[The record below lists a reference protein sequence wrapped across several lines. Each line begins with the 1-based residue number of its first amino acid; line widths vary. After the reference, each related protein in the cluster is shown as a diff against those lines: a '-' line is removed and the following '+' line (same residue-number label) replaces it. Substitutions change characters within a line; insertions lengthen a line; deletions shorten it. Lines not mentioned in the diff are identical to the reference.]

1 MLQEYGIR
9 EGQLVPCDEQKGLVK
24 VFISPD
30 VIERNYLEHT
40 CRISPH
46 NISSAMDPD
55 EIGRL
60 EFENDHTML
69 LIKSP
74 KNYSSSDNFL
84 FKVTSV
90 GVFVYKEVLVIIM
103 NNQETSILEGR
114 QAFKIASLNDALLK
128 ILYGTIAHFLGHLKV
143 ISLLSDSLEHK
154 INSSMANE
162 HLLNMFT
169 IEKSLIYY
177 LNGINSNSV
186 VMDKLKSNATR
197 IGLSSENLALLDDII
212 IENNQCNKQAEIYS
226 NILVGLDGARGA
238 IVNNNMN
245 QLIKRLTIVSVVFMP
260 LNVIAGIGGMSEFSG
275 VTEGVPKW
283 LSYSLFA
290 LGMVGIAFLT
300 YWILKVFMDGTS
312 PRIKRR

>member
-1 MLQEYGIR
+1 MVKEYRIH
-9 EGQLVPCDEQKGLVK
+9 EGQMVACEDHQGVIK
-24 VFISPD
+24 VFTSPD

-40 CRISPH
+40 CKISAH

-55 EIGRL
+55 EIGRM
-60 EFENDHTML
+60 EFEEDHTMII
-69 LIKSP
+69 IKSP

-90 GVFVYKEVLVIIM
+90 GVFLYKDQLVIIM
-103 NNQETSILEGR
+103 NNHETTILEGR
-114 QAFKIASLNDALLK
+114 QAFKVNNLNDALLK

-143 ISLLSDSLEHK
+143 ISLLSDSLEQK
-154 INSSMANE
+154 INTSMANE

-186 VMDKLKSNATR
+186 VMEKLKMNALR
-197 IGLSSENLALLDDII
+197 IGLSTENLALLDDIV

-226 NILVGLDGARGA
+226 NILTGLNDARGS

-245 QLIKRLTIVSVVFMP
+245 QLIKRLTVLSVVFMP
-260 LNVIAGIGGMSEFSG
+260 LNVIAGMGGMSEFSMM
-275 VTEGVPKW
+275 TAGVPW
-283 LSYSLFA
+283 PVTYGIFTLA
-290 LGMVGIAFLT
+290 LVGVAYLT
-300 YWILKVFMDGTS
+300 YFILKKFTDS
-312 PRIKRR
+312 PTKKIKRR

>member
-24 VFISPD
+24 VFTSPD

>member
-9 EGQLVPCDEQKGLVK
+9 EGQLVPCEEQKGLVK
-24 VFISPD
+24 VFTSPD

-290 LGMVGIAFLT
+290 LAMAGIAFLT
-300 YWILKVFMDGTS
+300 YWILKVFMDGTN

>member
-1 MLQEYGIR
+1 MVKEYRIH
-9 EGQLVPCDEQKGLVK
+9 EGLLTPCEDHQGLVK

-30 VIERNYLEHT
+30 VVERNYLEHT
-40 CRISPH
+40 CKISPH

-55 EIGRL
+55 EIGRM
-60 EFENDHTML
+60 EFEDDHVMII
-69 LIKSP
+69 IKSP

-84 FKVTSV
+84 FRVTSV
-90 GVFVYKEVLVIIM
+90 GVFLYKDQLIIIM

-114 QAFKIASLNDALLK
+114 QTFKLANLHDALLK

-143 ISLLSDSLEHK
+143 ISLLSDSLEQK
-154 INSSMANE
+154 INTSMANE

-186 VMDKLKSNATR
+186 VIEKLKTNAPR
-197 IGLSSENLALLDDII
+197 IGFSPENVALLDDIA

-226 NILVGLDGARGA
+226 NILTGLNDARGS

-245 QLIKRLTIVSVVFMP
+245 QLIKQLTILSVVFMP
-260 LNVIAGIGGMSEFSG
+260 LNVIAGMGGMSEFSMMTQG
-275 VTEGVPKW
+275 IPW
-283 LSYSLFA
+283 PISYSLF
-290 LGMVGIAFLT
+290 GVGLVGVAFLT
-300 YWILKVFMDGTS
+300 WWILNKFMTKGS
-312 PRIKRR
+312 RSRRR

>member
-24 VFISPD
+24 VFTSPD
-30 VIERNYLEHT
+30 AIERNYLEHT

>member
-1 MLQEYGIR
+1 MVREYRIH
-9 EGQLVPCDEQKGLVK
+9 EGQLAPCEDHQGLVK

-30 VIERNYLEHT
+30 VVERNYLEHT
-40 CRISPH
+40 CKISPH

-55 EIGRL
+55 EIGRM
-60 EFENDHTML
+60 EFEEDHVMII
-69 LIKSP
+69 IKSP

-84 FKVTSV
+84 FRVTSV
-90 GVFVYKEVLVIIM
+90 GVFLYKDELILIM

-114 QAFKIASLNDALLK
+114 QSFKLANLHDTLLK

-143 ISLLSDSLEHK
+143 INLLSDSLEQK
-154 INSSMANE
+154 INTSMANE

-186 VMDKLKSNATR
+186 VIEKLKTNAGR
-197 IGLSSENLALLDDII
+197 IGFSPENVALLDDIA

-226 NILVGLDGARGA
+226 NILTGLNDARGS

-245 QLIKRLTIVSVVFMP
+245 QLIKQLTILSVVFMP
-260 LNVIAGIGGMSEFSG
+260 LNVIAGVGGMSEFSSM
-275 VTEGVPKW
+275 THGVPW
-283 LSYSLFA
+283 PVSYGFMS
-290 LGMVGIAFLT
+290 VGLVGVAFLT
-300 YWILKVFMDGTS
+300 WWILKRYIDRPS
-312 PRIKRR
+312 RIKRR

>member
-24 VFISPD
+24 VFTSPD

-245 QLIKRLTIVSVVFMP
+245 QLIKRLTVVSVVFMP

>member
-1 MLQEYGIR
+1 
-9 EGQLVPCDEQKGLVK
+9 
-24 VFISPD
+24 
-30 VIERNYLEHT
+30 
-40 CRISPH
+40 H

-55 EIGRL
+55 EIGRM
-60 EFENDHTML
+60 EFEEDHTMII
-69 LIKSP
+69 IKSP

-90 GVFVYKEVLVIIM
+90 GVFLYKDQLVIIM

-114 QAFKIASLNDALLK
+114 QAFKITNLNDALLK

-143 ISLLSDSLEHK
+143 ISLLSDSLEQK
-154 INSSMANE
+154 INTSMANE

-186 VMDKLKSNATR
+186 VMEKLKMNAVR
-197 IGLSSENLALLDDII
+197 IGLSTENLALLDDIV

-226 NILVGLDGARGA
+226 NILTGLNDARGS

-245 QLIKRLTIVSVVFMP
+245 QLIKRLTVLSVVFMP
-260 LNVIAGIGGMSEFSG
+260 LNVIAGMGGMSEFSMMTSG
-275 VTEGVPKW
+275 IPWPVAYGLATV
-283 LSYSLFA
+283 
-290 LGMVGIAFLT
+290 GMVGVAYLT
-300 YWILKVFMDGTS
+300 YWILKKFTDG
-312 PRIKRR
+312 PGKKIKRR

>member
-1 MLQEYGIR
+1 MVREYRIH
-9 EGQLVPCDEQKGLVK
+9 EGQLAPCEDHQGLVK

-30 VIERNYLEHT
+30 VVERNYLEHT
-40 CRISPH
+40 CKISPH

-55 EIGRL
+55 EIGRM
-60 EFENDHTML
+60 EFEEDHVMII
-69 LIKSP
+69 IKSP

-84 FKVTSV
+84 FRVTSV
-90 GVFVYKEVLVIIM
+90 GVFLYKEELILIM

-114 QAFKIASLNDALLK
+114 QSFKLATLHDALLK

-143 ISLLSDSLEHK
+143 INLLSDSLEQK
-154 INSSMANE
+154 INTSMANE

-186 VMDKLKSNATR
+186 VIEKLKTNAGR
-197 IGLSSENLALLDDII
+197 IGFSPENVALLDDIA

-226 NILVGLDGARGA
+226 NILTGLNDARGS

-245 QLIKRLTIVSVVFMP
+245 QLIKQLTILSVVFMP
-260 LNVIAGIGGMSEFSG
+260 LNVIAGVGGMSEFSSM
-275 VTEGVPKW
+275 TQGVPW
-283 LSYSLFA
+283 PVSYGIMS
-290 LGMVGIAFLT
+290 VGLVGVAFLT
-300 YWILKVFMDGTS
+300 WWILKRYIDRPT
-312 PRIKRR
+312 RIKRR

>member
-1 MLQEYGIR
+1 MVKEYRIH
-9 EGQLVPCDEQKGLVK
+9 EGQMAPCEDHQGIIK
-24 VFISPD
+24 VFTNPD

-40 CRISPH
+40 CKISPH
-46 NISSAMDPD
+46 NITSAMDPD

-60 EFENDHTML
+60 EFEEDHTMII
-69 LIKSP
+69 IKSP

-90 GVFVYKEVLVIIM
+90 GLFLYKEQLVIIM

-114 QAFKIASLNDALLK
+114 QAFKINALNDALLK

-143 ISLLSDSLEHK
+143 ISLLSDSLEQK
-154 INSSMANE
+154 INTSMANE

-186 VMDKLKSNATR
+186 VMEKLKMNALR
-197 IGLSSENLALLDDII
+197 IGLTAENLALLDDIV

-226 NILVGLDGARGA
+226 NILTGLNDARGS

-245 QLIKRLTIVSVVFMP
+245 QLIKRLTVLSVVFMP
-260 LNVIAGIGGMSEFSG
+260 LNVIAGMGGMSEFSMMTQG
-275 VTEGVPKW
+275 IPW
-283 LSYSLFA
+283 PIAYSAASVGL
-290 LGMVGIAFLT
+290 VGIAYLT
-300 YWILKVFMDGTS
+300 YWILRKFTDGTTKK
-312 PRIKRR
+312 IKRR

>member
-1 MLQEYGIR
+1 MVKEYR
-9 EGQLVPCDEQKGLVK
+9 LHEGQMVACEDHQGVIK
-24 VFISPD
+24 VFTSPD

-40 CRISPH
+40 CKISAH

-55 EIGRL
+55 EIGRM
-60 EFENDHTML
+60 EFEEDHTMII
-69 LIKSP
+69 IKSP

-90 GVFVYKEVLVIIM
+90 GVFLYKDQLVIIM
-103 NNQETSILEGR
+103 NNHETSILEGR
-114 QAFKIASLNDALLK
+114 QAFKIHNLNDALLK

-143 ISLLSDSLEHK
+143 ISLLSDSLEQK
-154 INSSMANE
+154 INTSMANE

-186 VMDKLKSNATR
+186 VMEKLKMNALR
-197 IGLSSENLALLDDII
+197 IGLSSENLALLDDIV

-226 NILVGLDGARGA
+226 NILTGLNDARGS

-245 QLIKRLTIVSVVFMP
+245 QLIKRLTVLSVVFMP
-260 LNVIAGIGGMSEFSG
+260 LNVIAGMGGMSEFSMM
-275 VTEGVPKW
+275 TAGVPW
-283 LSYSLFA
+283 PVTYGIFTVA
-290 LGMVGIAFLT
+290 LVGVAYLT
-300 YWILKVFMDGTS
+300 YFILKKFTDS
-312 PRIKRR
+312 PTKKIKRR

>member
-9 EGQLVPCDEQKGLVK
+9 EGQLVPCEEQKGLVK
-24 VFISPD
+24 VFTSPD

-290 LGMVGIAFLT
+290 LAMVGIAFLT
-300 YWILKVFMDGTS
+300 YWILKVFMDGTN

>member
-1 MLQEYGIR
+1 MVKEFRIH
-9 EGQLVPCDEQKGLVK
+9 EGLMVPCEDHQGSIK
-24 VFISPD
+24 VFTSPD

-40 CRISPH
+40 CKISPH

-60 EFENDHTML
+60 EFEEDHTMII
-69 LIKSP
+69 IKSP

-84 FKVTSV
+84 FKVTSI
-90 GVFVYKEVLVIIM
+90 GLFLYKDQLVIIM
-103 NNQETSILEGR
+103 NNHETSILEGR
-114 QAFKIASLNDALLK
+114 QAFKIVNLNDALLK

-143 ISLLSDSLEHK
+143 ISLLSDSLEQK
-154 INSSMANE
+154 INTSMANE

-186 VMDKLKSNATR
+186 VMEKLKMNASR
-197 IGLSSENLALLDDII
+197 IGLTTENLALLDDIV

-226 NILVGLDGARGA
+226 NILTGLNDARGS

-245 QLIKRLTIVSVVFMP
+245 QLIKRLTVLSVVFMP
-260 LNVIAGIGGMSEFSG
+260 LNVIAGMGGMSEFSMMTQG
-275 VTEGVPKW
+275 IPW
-283 LSYSLFA
+283 PISYSAAA
-290 LGMVGIAFLT
+290 LGMVGIAYLT
-300 YWILKVFMDGTS
+300 YWILRKFTDGPS
-312 PRIKRR
+312 KKIKRR